1 MKNIDK
7 QQLKIV
13 SMEFRAIA
21 NRLINCN
28 RDTGMPL
35 LKKFIAYIDNNEII
49 SEYIQGYTKPG
60 DFQPVEAG
68 TTFTSMGDTE
78 QEEVS
83 YTYQYLK
90 YATENFTDFDY
101 NIAYGYARNINDSIK
116 EFCHRIVLPFVN
128 YIENYLVQVGI
139 KMNYDEDAKYTITVN
154 GGVAQVNVANDD
166 AKINAKQNSGID
178 ITQLENILSDVIKAI
193 PHELDTKSQEEI
205 RDSLE
210 VIKDEVMKPKPRK
223 GFMEVVL
230 KYLSGINTTTQFA
243 AAVATLVQFIGTIQ

>member
-1 MKNIDK
+1 MKKIDK

-28 RDTGMPL
+28 RDTGMSL

-49 SEYIQGYTKPG
+49 SEYIRGYIKPG
-60 DFQPVEAG
+60 DFQPVESG
-68 TTFTSMGDTE
+68 TAFSSMGDTE

-90 YATENFTDFDY
+90 YATENFSCFEYD
-101 NIAYGYARNINDSIK
+101 IASGYARNINDSIK
-116 EFCHRIVLPFVN
+116 EFCYRIVLPFVN

-154 GGVAQVNVANDD
+154 GGVAQVNVANDNARID
-166 AKINAKQNSGID
+166 ANQNSGID
-178 ITQLENILSDVIKAI
+178 VAQLENIISDIMKVI
-193 PHELDTKSQEEI
+193 PSELDNSSKEEI

-210 VIKDEVMKPKPRK
+210 VIREEAKKPKPRK
-223 GFMEVVL
+223 SFIKMAL
-230 KYLSGINTTTQFA
+230 KCLNSVNATTQFA

>member
-1 MKNIDK
+1 
-7 QQLKIV
+7 
-13 SMEFRAIA
+13 MEFRTIA

-60 DFQPVEAG
+60 DFQPVEGG

-90 YATENFTDFDY
+90 YASENFTYFDY
-101 NIAYGYARNINDSIK
+101 DIASGYARNINDSIK

-154 GGVAQVNVANDD
+154 GGVAQVNVANDN
-166 AKINAKQNSGID
+166 AKIDANQNSGID
-178 ITQLENILSDVIKAI
+178 TVQLETILSNIAKAI
-193 PHELDTKSQEEI
+193 PHELDAKSREEI

-210 VIKDEVMKPKPRK
+210 VIRDEAKKPKPRK
-223 GFMEVVL
+223 GFMKVAL
-230 KYLSGINTTTQFA
+230 KCLSSVNATAQFA
-243 AAVATLVQFIGTIQ
+243 AAVATLIQFIETIQ